1 MKSKLEMRLSIVALA
16 ALFSSGQV
24 LAQDE
29 SAQGT
34 AIEDDDEAIE
44 QIIVTGSRLK
54 RDSFNVSTPLVSLDS
69 DALTDAGLGSM
80 ALILIDEDPD
90 RRSARDFRVVE

>member
-54 RDSFNVSTPLVSLDS
+54 RTCESRQRCSHGCRTGVDGV
-69 DALTDAGLGSM
+69 
-80 ALILIDEDPD
+80 DPD